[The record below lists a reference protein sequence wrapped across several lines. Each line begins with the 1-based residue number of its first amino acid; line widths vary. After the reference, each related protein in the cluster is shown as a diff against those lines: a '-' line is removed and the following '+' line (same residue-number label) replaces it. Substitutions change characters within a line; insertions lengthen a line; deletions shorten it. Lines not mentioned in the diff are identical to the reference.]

1 MTDSISTSNA
11 TLFRHVTTD
20 HANNYR
26 TIMHCFAAA
35 KRQFRLHLRPD
46 EILLDAQWPA
56 AAPGADELTTWLA
69 QLVDWGNLQAQ
80 PDTAR
85 VSTIEDFYRKR
96 LLYRLTPGGEAAEV
110 GLQAFAEAL
119 ARKGELQSVALADIL
134 DRLEGLAQ
142 LARDTPPDTAKVHE
156 ALRDLVNVF
165 AGLAQNAEA
174 FMAGLARTLELQR
187 AELDAVMAFK
197 TRLIDYLERFIGDLV
212 ERSSR
217 ISLKLREL
225 GSISSNL
232 LRIAAEREAH
242 DAAPGDAQARNDAVT
257 QRIAAWEERWSGLLR
272 WFVSDGRAQSQSELL
287 RASARAAIPRLL
299 SAVSTL
305 NERRA
310 GRSDRSA
317 DFRTL
322 ALWFAETRNVGEAHR
337 LWRAAFGLAPARHLS
352 LAVGEE
358 VSAAASWRDAPPLPI
373 HPRLREVG
381 QLATRGGPPRIQDRS
396 RERALLAAQ
405 LAEEAAQL
413 AAARARLATGRDI
426 RLSELGALD
435 RHAFRLFL
443 NLLGEA
449 LAVQVAPH
457 LPVERASNDG
467 LLLVRLEPLSAESVA
482 VIETELGRFMG
493 RDHLVL
499 IRAL

>member
-1 MTDSISTSNA
+1 MTDSISTSSAN
-11 TLFRHVTTD
+11 LFRHVT
-20 HANNYR
+20 AERAESYR
-26 TIMHCFAAA
+26 AIMNCFAAA

-46 EILLDAQWPA
+46 EVLSTTQWPDL
-56 AAPGADELTTWLA
+56 APDLDELTALLA
-69 QLVDWGNLQAQ
+69 RLVDWGNLQAQ

-96 LLYRLTPGGEAAEV
+96 LLYRLTPGGDAAEA

-119 ARKGELQSVALADIL
+119 ARRGELQSVALDDIL
-134 DRLEGLAQ
+134 ERLSNLAQ
-142 LARDTPPDTAKVHE
+142 LARDTPPDAAKVHE

-165 AGLAQNAEA
+165 VGLAQNAEA

-187 AELDAVMAFK
+187 ADLEAVMTFK
-197 TRLIDYLERFIGDLV
+197 TRLIEYLERFIGDLV

-217 ISLKLREL
+217 ISLKLREIE
-225 GSISSNL
+225 SVSTDL
-232 LRIAAEREAH
+232 LRIAAEREAR
-242 DAAPGDAQARNDAVT
+242 DAAPDDAHAQSEATTERLS
-257 QRIAAWEERWSGLLR
+257 AWEERWSGLLR
-272 WFVSDGRAQSQSELL
+272 WFISDDHTPSQAELL

-299 SAVSTL
+299 IAVSML

-322 ALWFAETRNVGEAHR
+322 ALWFAEAPNVGDAHR

-352 LAVGEE
+352 LAVEGD

-381 QLATRGGPPRIQDRS
+381 QLATRGGPPKIQERS
-396 RERALLAAQ
+396 RERALLAAR

-413 AAARARLATGRDI
+413 EAARARLATGREI

-443 NLLGEA
+443 SLLGEA
-449 LAVQVAPH
+449 LAAQTAPH
-457 LPVERASNDG
+457 VPVERTSGDG
-467 LLLVRLEPLSAESVA
+467 SLRIRLEPLAAGSIAA
-482 VIETELGRFMG
+482 IETEHGRFTG
-493 RDHLVL
+493 WDHRVL
-499 IRAL
+499 IRAI